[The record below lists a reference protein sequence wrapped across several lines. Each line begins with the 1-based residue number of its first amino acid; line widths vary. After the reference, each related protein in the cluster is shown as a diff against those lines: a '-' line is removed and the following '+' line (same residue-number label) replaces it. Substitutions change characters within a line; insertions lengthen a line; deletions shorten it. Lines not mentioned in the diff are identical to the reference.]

1 MPVKF
6 TNNSSTTLSAD
17 IAADATSVTVESVTG
32 FPSVANTD
40 FFFATLEREA
50 DANTKEVVKVTAL
63 STKTYTIDR
72 SISTSATFSAG
83 DKFEVRMTAEGL
95 QDPSLLQAGITT
107 NTLTVDAG
115 SGDTEGA
122 IHSSTG
128 SARLFIDTDATS
140 GSKYASIEMGGTDGS
155 FIDIKKPATDDYDLR
170 IQHFNDA
177 QSVITS
183 KTGDM
188 VIQAQT
194 NGTAVKL
201 QHEGANTKLETTD
214 TGIDVTGEVKGDSL
228 DIDGNAAITGTVT
241 IDPPLV
247 TSVAGGL
254 GAKGIIMKQGDLR
267 MKVDGDY
274 DADDSTDS
282 KGGSS
287 QNNSRIIFDSE
298 QHEHVQSEG
307 LGYQNPAFVIQA
319 NYNHNADNATHG
331 TTAGEEYLDAN
342 ISQLGLG
349 NLTISSG
356 KLQLRGKL
364 TGADDGSLSNDGA
377 ASDGFFGHE
386 SFIGLS
392 IDGAAT
398 NGTLTNLHFGRIN
411 DSTQNI
417 RLQPSA
423 GGIIVEGMGT
433 AGSPTASKSNSGTIG
448 TFDDEDLITLAQ
460 NQVTVAGELEA
471 TSLDI
476 NGAVD
481 VDTGGAAYNINTGSA
496 NVKFTSTDTSGQFII
511 ENSTDDAN
519 GAPDLHLQRTS
530 GTPADGDVVGSLVA
544 EGKAVNSD
552 GTLSGYVYYSR
563 FLTTLTDSGGT
574 VGNSGASDG
583 AYAAKLDIQVSKA
596 GAPSATI
603 QSLTPDLVTFNKPI
617 DVTGEIKGDSLDI
630 DGAADISGDLTLSA
644 GGDGALTFG
653 AASSIK
659 VIDNSATALVIE
671 EANTA
676 YMTFNTANSGGEKI
690 EFGKP
695 IHGTL
700 TGDVTGNVTGNVS
713 GTALTVTQAAQT
725 AITSVGSLTGLTMA
739 ATSASVGGKILF
751 KEGTDNGTNSVTL
764 QGPAS
769 TADVTVTLPTSA
781 GTLALT
787 SDIGFVAPTT
797 VVGSAAIDDMTSN
810 ISKKYVHTGGAVTLK
825 FPNVTASSNLGDTWV
840 VVNAGT
846 DTLTFDRVSASQF
859 KKLNGSTVA
868 SLANTVTLS
877 EGGVAEL
884 TVTADNQII
893 IFGSGVI

>member
-32 FPSVANTD
+32 FPSVASTD

-107 NTLTVDAG
+107 NTLTVDNVIVNG
-115 SGDTEGA
+115 TTIGHTD
-122 IHSSTG
+122 
-128 SARLFIDTDATS
+128 DTDLITLASGQVTVAGELEAT
-140 GSKYASIEMGGTDGS
+140 T
-155 FIDIKKPATDDYDLR
+155 
-170 IQHFNDA
+170 
-177 QSVITS
+177 
-183 KTGDM
+183 
-188 VIQAQT
+188 
-194 NGTAVKL
+194 
-201 QHEGANTKLETTD
+201 
-214 TGIDVTGEVKGDSL
+214 L
-228 DIDGNAAITGTVT
+228 DINGNAALTGTVT

-274 DADDSTDS
+274 DADDSTNS
-282 KGGSS
+282 KGGSL

-319 NYNHNADNATHG
+319 SYNHNADNASHG

-377 ASDGFFGHE
+377 GSDGFFGHE

-398 NGTLTNLHFGRIN
+398 NGTLTNLHFGRTN
-411 DSTQNI
+411 NSTQNI

-423 GGIIVEGMGT
+423 GGILVEGMGT

-448 TFDDEDLITLAQ
+448 TFNDEDLITLAQ

-476 NGAVD
+476 N
-481 VDTGGAAYNINTGSA
+481 
-496 NVKFTSTDTSGQFII
+496 
-511 ENSTDDAN
+511 
-519 GAPDLHLQRTS
+519 
-530 GTPADGDVVGSLVA
+530 
-544 EGKAVNSD
+544 
-552 GTLSGYVYYSR
+552 
-563 FLTTLTDSGGT
+563 
-574 VGNSGASDG
+574 
-583 AYAAKLDIQVSKA
+583 
-596 GAPSATI
+596 
-603 QSLTPDLVTFNKPI
+603 
-617 DVTGEIKGDSLDI
+617 
-630 DGAADISGDLTLSA
+630 GAADISGDLTLSA

-700 TGDVTGNVTGNVS
+700 TGDVTGNVTGNTSGSSGSCTGNAATATVLVAARNIGGVS
-713 GTALTVTQAAQT
+713 FNGSASIDLPGVNAAGNQSTTGNAATATIAKGAAVIYDASNDGAIGHAVVAGFVGKTVVYTNTVNGDDLTLGVPQCEEDVAIGEQIHFVNASTGDGSTALIIFDLDESSDAQN
-725 AITSVGSLTGLTMA
+725 INICTG
-739 ATSASVGGKILF
+739 ASV
-751 KEGTDNGTNSVTL
+751 
-764 QGPAS
+764 
-769 TADVTVTLPTSA
+769 ADV
-781 GTLALT
+781 GTTNPHIIA
-787 SDIGFVAPTT
+787 
-797 VVGSAAIDDMTSN
+797 
-810 ISKKYVHTGGAVTLK
+810 
-825 FPNVTASSNLGDTWV
+825 
-840 VVNAGT
+840 
-846 DTLTFDRVSASQF
+846 
-859 KKLNGSTVA
+859 
-868 SLANTVTLS
+868 
-877 EGGVAEL
+877 GGVATLVAVAANEYIL
-884 TVTADNQII
+884 
-893 IFGSGVI
+893 FGSGVVDNS

>member
-115 SGDTEGA
+115 SSTTDLTVS
-122 IHSSTG
+122 SST
-128 SARLFIDTDATS
+128 SAARLNVTSTATS
-140 GSKYASIEMGGTDGS
+140 NTQHGVIEIGGVGGGH
-155 FIDIKKPATDDYDLR
+155 IDIKKPFSDDYDLR
-170 IQHFNDA
+170 LQHFNDDG
-177 QSVITS
+177 SVLLG

-188 VIQAQT
+188 IVRAET

-247 TSVAGGL
+247 TSEAGGL
-254 GAKGIIMKQGDLR
+254 GAKGIIMKKADLR
-267 MKVDGDY
+267 MKVDGDH
-274 DADDSTDS
+274 DANGSGS
-282 KGGSS
+282 KGTNN
-287 QNNSRIIFDSE
+287 QTNSRIIFDSE
-298 QHEHVQSEG
+298 QHEHEEHET
-307 LGYQNPAFVIQA
+307 LGFRNPAFVIQA
-319 NYNHNADNATHG
+319 NYNHNADNATHS
-331 TTAGEEYLDAN
+331 TTAGEQYLDAN

-364 TGADDGSLSNDGA
+364 ESADDGGTNDEA
-377 ASDGFFGHE
+377 ASDDYISAE

-411 DSTQNI
+411 NSTQNI

-423 GGIIVEGMGT
+423 GGIIVEGMGS
-433 AGSPTASKSNSGTIG
+433 AGTGTTTKTNSGTIG
-448 TFDDEDLITLAQ
+448 TFNDEDLLTLAQ

-476 NGAVD
+476 N
-481 VDTGGAAYNINTGSA
+481 
-496 NVKFTSTDTSGQFII
+496 
-511 ENSTDDAN
+511 
-519 GAPDLHLQRTS
+519 
-530 GTPADGDVVGSLVA
+530 
-544 EGKAVNSD
+544 
-552 GTLSGYVYYSR
+552 
-563 FLTTLTDSGGT
+563 
-574 VGNSGASDG
+574 
-583 AYAAKLDIQVSKA
+583 
-596 GAPSATI
+596 
-603 QSLTPDLVTFNKPI
+603 
-617 DVTGEIKGDSLDI
+617 
-630 DGAADISGDLTLSA
+630 GAADISGDLTLSA

-700 TGDVTGNVTGNVS
+700 TGDVTGNVTGNTSGSSGSCTGNAATATVLATARNIGGVSFNGSASIDLPGVNAAGNQSTTGNAATATIAKGAAVIHNQSTDGATIGHADVAGYVGKTVIYTNTGDGNDLTLGVPQCPEDVAIGEQIHLVNASTGSGSTANIVFDLDEVS
-713 GTALTVTQAAQT
+713 GDAQN
-725 AITSVGSLTGLTMA
+725 INICTG
-739 ATSASVGGKILF
+739 ASVVDV
-751 KEGTDNGTNSVTL
+751 GTTN
-764 QGPAS
+764 PHIIA
-769 TADVTVTLPTSA
+769 
-781 GTLALT
+781 
-787 SDIGFVAPTT
+787 
-797 VVGSAAIDDMTSN
+797 
-810 ISKKYVHTGGAVTLK
+810 
-825 FPNVTASSNLGDTWV
+825 
-840 VVNAGT
+840 
-846 DTLTFDRVSASQF
+846 
-859 KKLNGSTVA
+859 
-868 SLANTVTLS
+868 
-877 EGGVAEL
+877 GGVATLVAVAANEYIL
-884 TVTADNQII
+884 
-893 IFGSGVI
+893 FGSGVVDN